1 MKLGDLVKWQ
11 SAVFQSAEVDYA
23 NPGIVIK
30 LLDDKRSVV
39 LWADKKSTEEHNC
52 FLKVLTTS

>member
-1 MKLGDLVKWQ
+1 MNLGDLVRWQ
-11 SAVFQSAEVDYA
+11 SAVFQSAECDYA

-39 LWADKKSTEEHNC
+39 LWADKRSTEEHNC

>member
-30 LLDDKRSVV
+30 LLDSKRSVV
-39 LWADKKSTEEHNC
+39 IWADKTSTEEHNC